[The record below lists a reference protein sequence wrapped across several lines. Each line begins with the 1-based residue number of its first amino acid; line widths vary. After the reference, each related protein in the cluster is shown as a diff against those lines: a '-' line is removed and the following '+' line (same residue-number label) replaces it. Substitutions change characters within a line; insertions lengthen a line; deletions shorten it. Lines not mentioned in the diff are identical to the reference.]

1 MRFFFYWLAGFVF
14 VVFLF
19 VNHVVRAVDM
29 ISCFVYF
36 FSCLVY
42 YAVFLFFRCS
52 FYPYRP
58 ACLAV
63 VGYLFFLFDIRPGV
77 LAVLFYAFCVVALSL
92 FRDIR
97 PVCVCCG
104 ARRQFIY
111 VFLLSL
117 FCALVFSCSSL
128 LVIV

>member
-1 MRFFFYWLAGFVF
+1 MRFFFFHWLAGFVF

-36 FSCLVY
+36 SRVLFIMF
-42 YAVFLFFRCS
+42 VFLFFCCLLLS
-52 FYPYRP
+52 YRP

-63 VGYLFFLFDIRPGV
+63 VGYSFF
-77 LAVLFYAFCVVALSL
+77 FYSIVAPVVSRCFILCVCVVSS
-92 FRDIR
+92 RDIR
-97 PVCVCCG
+97 LVCVCCG
-104 ARRQFIY
+104 AWRQFIY
-111 VFLLSL
+111 VFLFSL
-117 FCALVFSCSSL
+117 LCALVLSCSSL